1 VTAAGTIAPTAPE
14 SEACDLDGRYALH
27 EAAHVAVALVLGARV
42 TSASIRPP
50 GRAGGYAIIPRHL
63 PDALEEATVDIAG
76 DVAVDLCT
84 SRGNDI
90 AYSFEEAG
98 GDRRSID
105 KCSRRLRCDPIKLI
119 REASCEARRILYRQ
133 ADAVLRIRAA
143 LIAQRTLNEAE
154 ILRLFHGWAKPDAR
168 KHHRRCRRVI
178 VHCEVIPCGDGR
190 VGVIATRPGKA
201 RKRRRRPEG
210 AAVTD
215 GRAKCI
221 LDMEAHTE
229 IRQWH

>member
-1 VTAAGTIAPTAPE
+1 
-14 SEACDLDGRYALH
+14 
-27 EAAHVAVALVLGARV
+27 
-42 TSASIRPP
+42 
-50 GRAGGYAIIPRHL
+50 
-63 PDALEEATVDIAG
+63 
-76 DVAVDLCT
+76 
-84 SRGNDI
+84 
-90 AYSFEEAG
+90 
-98 GDRRSID
+98 
-105 KCSRRLRCDPIKLI
+105 
-119 REASCEARRILYRQ
+119 
-133 ADAVLRIRAA
+133 
-143 LIAQRTLNEAE
+143 
-154 ILRLFHGWAKPDAR
+154 
-168 KHHRRCRRVI
+168 VI